1 MLYREAAVR
10 ISQTVMMTAR
20 ELEESTGQMIHY
32 QKEGK
37 VTEEQAGTHLHK
49 VNVIL
54 EILYTELL
62 DPVIA
67 EYPDLGSRC
76 SICERCEEGSENSSE

>member
-10 ISQTVMMTAR
+10 ISQTVMMLAR
-20 ELEESTGQMIHY
+20 ELEESTGQMVHY

-37 VTEEQAGTHLHK
+37 VTEKQAGTHIHK

-54 EILYTELL
+54 EVLYTELL

-76 SICERCEEGSENSSE
+76 SSCEGGSENNSE

>member
-10 ISQTVMMTAR
+10 ISQTVMMLAR
-20 ELEESTGQMIHY
+20 ELEESIDQMVHY

-37 VTEEQAGTHLHK
+37 VTDEQAGAHLHK

-54 EILYTELL
+54 EVLYIELL

-76 SICERCEEGSENSSE
+76 IICERCEEGSENNSV